1 MLSLDTGVNPLKVMG
16 STKFLPQ
23 IEVMLDRRKKEYPP
37 TMKKLSI
44 EVNIPEYLVKMA
56 ADKDTREAQK
66 AIVDLTLIAFYY
78 LLQVAEYTCRE
89 RHNDET
95 QTVQFRFKDVT
106 SFR

>member
-78 LLQVAEYTCRE
+78 LLCEWGGIYANENEMMRN
-89 RHNDET
+89 RGFNSD
-95 QTVQFRFKDVT
+95 
-106 SFR
+106 